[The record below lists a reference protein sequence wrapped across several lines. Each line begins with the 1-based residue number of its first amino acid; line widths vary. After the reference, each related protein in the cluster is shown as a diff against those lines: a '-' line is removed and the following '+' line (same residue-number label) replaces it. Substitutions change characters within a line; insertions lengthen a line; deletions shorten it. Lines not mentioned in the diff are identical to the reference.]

1 MFRGTDM
8 KPFAKKVWLA
18 SPTMH
23 GEEMPVPYR
32 ESFGR
37 GKCTHPYGWTK
48 NMMEQ
53 ILEDAAHANPELSV
67 VLLRYFNP
75 IGADA
80 SGLIGE
86 ESQGILN
93 NLMPYVAQVA
103 IGRREKLTTF
113 GDDYDT
119 PDGTRRRDFIHVFD
133 FAIGHVK
140 EQSMPSKKLMA
151 QQ

>member
-1 MFRGTDM
+1 M
-8 KPFAKKVWLA
+8 KPFEKKVWLA

-133 FAIGHVK
+133 LAIGHVK